1 MEHPCNFLLH
11 RSRTLISSFK
21 KIALSLIMGLA
32 AMLPFSGAQ
41 ALPLQDLG
49 FENTVVG
56 LGAFAYGPAS
66 PVWTFTNGAGLS
78 GNSSGFTFGN
88 PVAPQGVQV
97 AFLQNASS
105 FSQQFTS
112 AANASLSF
120 TFAAAQRATGCIG
133 GCVGTQ
139 NFNVLLDN
147 ILIGHFQP
155 TSINYL
161 DYATTAVNVLTGTHT
176 LSLVSL
182 QAVGDE
188 TAFIDNIRVNTAAMV
203 PVPGSLILLLSG
215 VILMVARTRR
225 ANSVA

>member
-1 MEHPCNFLLH
+1 
-11 RSRTLISSFK
+11 
-21 KIALSLIMGLA
+21 MGSA

-78 GNSSGFTFGN
+78 GNNSGFTFGN

-97 AFLQNASS
+97 AFLQNANSS
-105 FSQQFTS
+105 FSQQFTT
-112 AANASLSF
+112 AADASLSF
-120 TFAAAQRATGCIG
+120 TFAAAQRAAGCIG

-147 ILIGHFQP
+147 VVIGHFLP

-161 DYATTAVNVLTGTHT
+161 DYATTAVNVLTGIHT
-176 LSLVSL
+176 LAFVGL
-182 QAVGDE
+182 QAIGDE
-188 TAFIDNIRVNTAAMV
+188 TAFIDNIRVGTGAMIPV
-203 PVPGSLILLLSG
+203 PAPGSLILLLSG

>member
-1 MEHPCNFLLH
+1 
-11 RSRTLISSFK
+11 
-21 KIALSLIMGLA
+21 
-32 AMLPFSGAQ
+32 MLPFSGAQ

-56 LGAFAYGPAS
+56 AGAFAYAPVS
-66 PVWTFTNGAGLS
+66 PVWTFANGAGLS
-78 GNSSGFTFGN
+78 GNNSGFTFGN

-97 AFLQNASS
+97 AFLQTVNSS

-120 TFAAAQRATGCIG
+120 TFAAAQRATGCVG
-133 GCVGTQ
+133 GCFGTQ

-147 ILIGHFQP
+147 VVIGHFLP

-188 TAFIDNIRVNTAAMV
+188 TAFIDNIRVNTGAMIPV
-203 PVPGSLILLLSG
+203 PAPGSLILLLSG